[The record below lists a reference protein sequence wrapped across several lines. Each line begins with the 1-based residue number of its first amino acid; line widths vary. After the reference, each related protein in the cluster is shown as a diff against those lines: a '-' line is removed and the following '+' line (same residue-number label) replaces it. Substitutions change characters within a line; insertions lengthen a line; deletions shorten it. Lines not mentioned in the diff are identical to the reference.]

1 MGGSLT
7 EQEIYDI
14 KARGSPYSEI
24 ENFVETGTYKAET
37 TLMAAKHFK
46 NVYTMEIYEPLYKE
60 SMERA
65 NDEKVNNINFY
76 LGDSLDCLPEIAL
89 KVRVG
94 AIYFIDAH
102 ISGGDSSW
110 NGKNRVPLIEE
121 LDIIISE
128 PIGPSV
134 FILDDLRLW
143 KTIKAWDWEHITNES
158 IIKKLKDKG
167 IKIASY
173 FEQNDRFFVFT
184 K

>member
-1 MGGSLT
+1 
-7 EQEIYDI
+7 
-14 KARGSPYSEI
+14 
-24 ENFVETGTYKAET
+24 
-37 TLMAAKHFK
+37 
-46 NVYTMEIYEPLYKE
+46 
-60 SMERA
+60 MERA
-65 NDEKVNNINFY
+65 NEEEVNNINFY

-89 KVRVG
+89 KVRTG